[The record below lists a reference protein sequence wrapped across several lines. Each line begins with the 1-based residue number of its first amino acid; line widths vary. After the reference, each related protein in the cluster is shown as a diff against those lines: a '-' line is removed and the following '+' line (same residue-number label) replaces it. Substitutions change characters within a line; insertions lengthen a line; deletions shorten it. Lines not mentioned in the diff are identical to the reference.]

1 MRVQQDQRQE
11 LRLKEQKE
19 HPAMSHGTDRDTLYI
34 DGDWRIPATDRTFTA
49 VSAATEEP
57 FGVFPEA
64 DRADVDAAVAA
75 ARRALGGVRGW
86 GSAEE
91 RAAAMERL
99 ALALE
104 SRTEAL
110 GTVIAQEVGT
120 PLERAIEANVGA
132 AAGLLRFYAPLA
144 DVMYAEDLRPAGVGH
159 SLVRREPVGV
169 VAMIAPWNYPLST
182 LFFKLAPALAMG
194 CTAVIKPSPT
204 TGLDSFLVADAVH
217 EAGFPPGV
225 INVLPAEREV
235 GEYLVTHPGV
245 DKVAFTGST
254 AAGRRLG
261 ALCGELLRPVTLE
274 LGGKSAAILLEDA
287 PLPLFLD
294 HLLGLSFN
302 NNGQTCTNN
311 TRLLVPRSRY
321 DEIVDAVTATVAGW
335 TVGDPLDPS
344 TVIGPVAGAAHRDRI
359 EGYLRKGREEGARV
373 TTGGGRPAGL
383 DRGFYIEPTVFAD
396 VEPAM
401 VVAREEIFGPVVTI
415 SAYDGSVEGA
425 VAMANDSDYGL
436 AGSVWTADEALGR
449 QVARAVDTGTFSVN
463 HANFDIGAPMGGRKD
478 SGLGLELGREAIEAY
493 IQYKTIFVTEPPT
506 DDDARAA

>member
-1 MRVQQDQRQE
+1 
-11 LRLKEQKE
+11 
-19 HPAMSHGTDRDTLYI
+19 MSDRTDRDALYI
-34 DGDWRIPATDRTFTA
+34 DGDWRKPSTAGTFT
-49 VSAATEEP
+49 SLSSATEQP
-57 FGVFPEA
+57 LGVFPEA

-75 ARRALGGVRGW
+75 ARRALGGHRGW
-86 GSAEE
+86 GSAKE

-99 ALALE
+99 ASALE
-104 SRTEAL
+104 ARTDAL
-110 GTVIAQEVGT
+110 GTLIAQEVGT
-120 PLERAIEANVGA
+120 PLARAIEANVSA
-132 AAGLLRFYAPLA
+132 ATGLLRFYAPLA
-144 DVMYAEDLRPAGVGH
+144 DVMYAEDLRPALVGH

-169 VAMIAPWNYPLST
+169 VAMIVPWNYPLST

-194 CTAVIKPSPT
+194 CTAVIKPSPA

-225 INVLPAEREV
+225 INFLPAEREV

-254 AAGRRLG
+254 AAGRRIG

-294 HLLGLSFN
+294 HLLNLSFN

-311 TRLLVPRSRY
+311 SRLLVPRSRY
-321 DEIVDAVTATVAGW
+321 DEIVDAVTETVAAW
-335 TVGDPLDPS
+335 PIGDPLDPS
-344 TVIGPVAGAAHRDRI
+344 TVVGPVVGADHRDRI
-359 EGYLRKGREEGARV
+359 EAYIRKGREEGARV
-373 TTGGGRPAGL
+373 TTGGGRPSGL
-383 DRGFYIEPTVFAD
+383 DRGFYVEPTVFAD
-396 VEPAM
+396 VDPAM
-401 VVAREEIFGPVVTI
+401 FVAREESFGPVVTV

-425 VAMANDSDYGL
+425 IAMANDSAYGL

-449 QVARAVDTGTFSVN
+449 EVARAVDTGTFSVN

-493 IQYKTIFVTEPPT
+493 IQYKTIFVTEPPADGDT
-506 DDDARAA
+506 QAA